1 MIINHLSLSGFR
13 FFQRLELS
21 FPSHINI
28 IVGRNAQGKTSVL
41 EAIHFLSLLTSPLAG
56 HDREMVNFN
65 KLEDDIPV
73 GRVTADVVKKEKP
86 HHIEAR
92 LILSKNGGGSMRLR
106 KEVLVDGVQ
115 RKLLDTVGFFNS
127 VLFLPQMTRIIEDG
141 PNERRKYLDRTISQ
155 AYPAYVRALSTFNQA
170 VTRRNALLKQLGEQ
184 GGSAD
189 QLQYWDELIAEH
201 GALLIALRART
212 IDEMNNEI
220 RGRHTSLTSGLEL
233 SDLRYLPSLDEDY
246 VDRIL
251 DGQPGL
257 MDARSSLLDMDVNAI
272 KDMYLKK
279 LSLVQREEIRRGVTT
294 IGPHRDDLLFSAN
307 GIDLGIYGS
316 RGQIR
321 TAVMALKLAEVHWL
335 QEKTGEVPV
344 LLLDETLAEL
354 DDERRG
360 QLLSELAANSQSIMT
375 TTDLDLFLPDF
386 VAQCVVWHLQDGAI
400 LEN

>member
-1 MIINHLSLSGFR
+1 MIIQHLSLSKFR

-56 HDREMVNFN
+56 HDREMVNFRA
-65 KLEDDIPV
+65 LDEEIPV
-73 GRVTADVVKKEKP
+73 GRVTAEVIKKEKP

-92 LILSKNGGGSMRLR
+92 LILSKNGNGSLRLR
-106 KEVLVDGVQ
+106 KEVLIDDVQ
-115 RKLLDTVGFFNS
+115 RKLLETVGFFNS

-141 PNERRKYLDRTISQ
+141 PSERRKYLDRTISQ
-155 AYPAYVRALSTFNQA
+155 AYPNYVRALATFNRA

-184 GGSAD
+184 GGSAE
-189 QLQYWDELIAEH
+189 QLLYWDELIAEN
-201 GALLIALRART
+201 GALIVSLRART
-212 IDEMNNEI
+212 VEEMNTVI
-220 RGRHTSLTSGLEL
+220 QDRHTQLTNGLEL
-233 SDLRYLPSLDEDY
+233 SDLRYLPSLDEEY

-257 MDARSSLLDMDVNAI
+257 MDASATLRDMDLDAI
-272 KDMYLKK
+272 KAMYLQK
-279 LSLVQREEIRRGVTT
+279 LKTLRNEEIRRGVTT

-307 GIDLGIYGS
+307 GVNLGVFGS

-335 QEKTGEVPV
+335 KEKSGEVPV

-354 DDERRG
+354 DQERRD
-360 QLLSELAANSQSIMT
+360 QLLAELTTNSQSIMT
-375 TTDLDLFLPDF
+375 TTDLDLFDPDF
-386 VAQCVVWHLQDGAI
+386 VAQCVVWHLQGGVI
-400 LEN
+400 REG